1 MSDLADKGRT
11 TWDLVLGGLLVVVGI
26 VVLAHA
32 ATATVVSVL
41 FIGWMAFAAGT
52 VAVFV
57 SLFNVGRDGFWTG
70 LLGGGLIAVLGLVMI
85 RNTGAAALTL
95 TLVAGAMFLS
105 TGVVRLAAAFQVE
118 EARVPLVLAGGVSTL
133 LGLLILFNLFTAS
146 LTLLGVLLGVQLLA
160 EGVAIM
166 AVGRHTMLARGF
178 GDEPAPAA

>member
-118 EARVPLVLAGGVSTL
+118 EARVPLVLAGGISTL

-166 AVGRHTMLARGF
+166 AVGRRTMLARGF

>member
-1 MSDLADKGRT
+1 MSDLAQKGRT
-11 TWDLVLGGLLVVVGI
+11 PWDLVLGGLLVVVGI

-41 FIGWMAFAAGT
+41 FIGWMALAAGV
-52 VAVFV
+52 VAMVV
-57 SLFNVGRDGFWTG
+57 SLFNVGTDGFWTG

-85 RNTGAAALTL
+85 RNTAAAALTL

-105 TGVVRLAAAFQVE
+105 TGIVRLVAAFQVE
-118 EARVPLVLAGGVSTL
+118 EARVPLVLAGGISTL
-133 LGLLILFNLFTAS
+133 LGLLILFNLVTAT

-166 AVGRHTMLARGF
+166 VAGRRAVLTRGF
-178 GDEPAPAA
+178 GDQPAPAA